1 MDPRIRMALNVLGW
15 IVVVAGSAGTVAGI
29 LQEALNVGWDIQFLP
44 VSAFIAAPGV
54 FLVLITRVPR
64 GEDGSEGT
72 HV

>member
-1 MDPRIRMALNVLGW
+1 MDPRIRMALNILGW

-29 LQEALNVGWDIQFLP
+29 LQEALEVNWDVKFLP
-44 VSAFIAAPGV
+44 VSAFLAAPGV
-54 FLVLITRVPR
+54 VIVLLTRVPK